1 MHEAH
6 ITEKI
11 IIYVFST
18 TAIIHLPALLNGGGD
33 DDGSDEYT
41 YHQLRVVTM

>member
-18 TAIIHLPALLNGGGD
+18 TAIIHLPALKWQY